1 MSFAWKNGNWH
12 RCLLYHYVV
21 FVSFAWNFGRL
32 VIGSSAY
39 YYNYYLFLCPL
50 LGRMV
55 IGISACYIT
64 LVLNCYCTIINV
76 RHNPSI
82 NSLYAS
88 VEISNRSLFSGGGEA
103 LTLALFGHHQKD
115 STFRCP
121 VA

>member
-1 MSFAWKNGNWH
+1 MKNDI
-12 RCLLYHYVV
+12 YVIQV
-21 FVSFAWNFGRL
+21 KHLPAFGW
-32 VIGSSAY
+32 AM
-39 YYNYYLFLCPL
+39 LFLCPL

-103 LTLALFGHHQKD
+103 LMLALFGHHQKD